1 MRNATYTPFAQEEG
15 IAAVVTEAPA
25 KAPAT
30 PKPRKRAH
38 KNNGQFQAD
47 DPATPK
53 VNEAWQKPEE

>member
-25 KAPAT
+25 KAPAP

-38 KNNGQFQAD
+38 KNNGRFQAD

-53 VNEAWQKPEE
+53 VNEAWAEAKE